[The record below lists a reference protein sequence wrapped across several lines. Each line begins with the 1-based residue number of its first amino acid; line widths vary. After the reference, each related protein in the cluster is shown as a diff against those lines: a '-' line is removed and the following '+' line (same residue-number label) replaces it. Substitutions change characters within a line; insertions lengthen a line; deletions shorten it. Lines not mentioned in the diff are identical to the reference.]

1 MAYRWRYENAAGDPV
16 DGPGE
21 EFDDQ
26 QQAEDWFGAVW
37 PELRERGV
45 DAVTLL
51 DGDTRV
57 YGPMSLHEA

>member
-1 MAYRWRYENAAGDPV
+1 MGFRWRYLDGAGSAV
-16 DGPGE
+16 DGPAE
-21 EFDDQ
+21 EFDDR

-37 PELRERGV
+37 SELRDQGV

-51 DGDTRV
+51 DGDVEV